1 MGEVISFVSG
11 KGGTGKTTLCA
22 TIASCLAVEGKKVL
36 CIDADIGL
44 RNLDISL
51 GMADQP
57 IIAFTDVMSG
67 HYQLSDATE
76 HAGIPNLFLLT
87 APVREN
93 NALIDAEQFG
103 KMLDEAKNSYD
114 LCLVD
119 SSAGISDGFR
129 LTTTYADHCLVVSTP
144 DPASLRD
151 AERVAELLLL
161 SGKENIH
168 LIVNRITPKL
178 FPKMELT
185 VDDIMDDVGL
195 PLLGI
200 VPEDHRVVLAANDG
214 EALIFAE
221 TKGAAE
227 ACLRMSRRLCG
238 IPTGLMKF

>member
-1 MGEVISFVSG
+1 MTKRIFHSIFLV
-11 KGGTGKTTLCA
+11 A
-22 TIASCLAVEGKKVL
+22 LAVLFASLLLILGFLYGYFASLQKNQLKAQTLLAAQGVSHEGL
-36 CIDADIGL
+36 GYFDGL
-44 RNLDISL
+44 D
-51 GMADQP
+51 
-57 IIAFTDVMSG
+57 
-67 HYQLSDATE
+67 
-76 HAGIPNLFLLT
+76 
-87 APVREN
+87 
-93 NALIDAEQFG
+93 
-103 KMLDEAKNSYD
+103 
-114 LCLVD
+114 
-119 SSAGISDGFR
+119 SDGFR

>member
-1 MGEVISFVSG
+1 MGEVISIVSG

-22 TIASCLAVEGKKVL
+22 TIATCLAVEGKKVL
-36 CIDADIGL
+36 CIDADVGL
-44 RNLDISL
+44 GNLDISL

-76 HAGIPNLFLLT
+76 HAEIPNLFLLT

-93 NALIDAEQFG
+93 SSLIDVEQFG
-103 KMLDEAKNSYD
+103 KMLEKAREAYD
-114 LCLVD
+114 FCLID

-129 LTTTYADHCLVVSTP
+129 LTTTYADQHIVVSTP

-161 SGKENIH
+161 SGKEDIH

-185 VDDIMDDVGL
+185 VDDIMDDIGL

-200 VPEDHRVVLAANDG
+200 APEDSEVVLAANNG
-214 EALIFAE
+214 EALIFSE

-227 ACLRMSRRLCG
+227 ACLRMARRLCG
-238 IPTGLMKF
+238 IPTRLMKF

>member
-1 MGEVISFVSG
+1 MGEVISIVSG

-22 TIASCLAVEGKKVL
+22 TIATCLAVEGKKVL
-36 CIDADIGL
+36 CIDADVGL

-76 HAGIPNLFLLT
+76 HADIPNLFLLT

-93 NALIDAEQFG
+93 NALIDSEQFG
-103 KMLDEAKNSYD
+103 KMLDKAREEYD
-114 LCLVD
+114 FCLID

-129 LTTTYADHCLVVSTP
+129 MSMTYADHNIVVSTP

-151 AERVAELLLL
+151 AERVAEMLLLA
-161 SGKENIH
+161 GKENIH

-185 VDDIMDDVGL
+185 IDDIMDDVGL

-200 VPEDHRVVLAANDG
+200 VPEDQEVVLAANNG

-227 ACLRMSRRLCG
+227 ACLRMARRLCG
-238 IPTGLMKF
+238 IPTRLMKF